1 MNALNE
7 AAKVESQQY
16 YKTAQKNLTNIQ
28 NILRPFLTG
37 AQDFTV
43 EDLDNISK
51 LLNDQSIQN
60 VLGKNDKKAL
70 KAIQNANAM
79 IKTKKAA
86 LTQAQQPEKTNP
98 PVEEKQEVTDD
109 TNKTQDVP
117 KQETE
122 SDVGTEEN
130 SNSPAGGVGDPS
142 KIIDAS
148 KNTLKDQINR
158 IISAQKGVV
167 SIDDI
172 IAFVQS
178 LKQ

>member
-98 PVEEKQEVTDD
+98 PAEEKQVVTDD
-109 TNKTQDVP
+109 PSKTQEVP

-122 SDVGTEEN
+122 TNVGTEEK
-130 SNSPAGGVGDPS
+130 SDSPAGAGDPN
-142 KIIDAS
+142 KVLNNNPIKNAIDRGLQSGISVDDLIAYAQ
-148 KNTLKDQINR
+148 TLK
-158 IISAQKGVV
+158 K
-167 SIDDI
+167 
-172 IAFVQS
+172 
-178 LKQ
+178 

>member
-86 LTQAQQPEKTNP
+86 LTQAQQPEKANP
-98 PVEEKQEVTDD
+98 PAEEKQAVTDVP
-109 TNKTQDVP
+109 NKTQEVATGENP
-117 KQETE
+117 ANTTE
-122 SDVGTEEN
+122 QGSTSGIVQPSSDVEKTVMTQLN
-130 SNSPAGGVGDPS
+130 RQ
-142 KIIDAS
+142 I
-148 KNTLKDQINR
+148 TLNKDQVN
-158 IISAQKGVV
+158 
-167 SIDDI
+167 IDNL
-172 IAFVQS
+172 IAYLQN
-178 LKQ
+178 LKQQS